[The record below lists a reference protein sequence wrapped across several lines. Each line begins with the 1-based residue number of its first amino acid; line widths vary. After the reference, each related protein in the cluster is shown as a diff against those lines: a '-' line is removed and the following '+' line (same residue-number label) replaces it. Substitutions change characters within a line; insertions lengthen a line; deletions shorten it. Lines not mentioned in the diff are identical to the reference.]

1 MKNSLLPNSAE
12 YCFSPDYSCLIPVN
26 QSLGLPT
33 LIKIPHSQPACY
45 QTEDRNHPLAATNF
59 YSYGSIEKLY
69 QQKYPQDDSHLKR
82 WEEKVGGKQAAK
94 KLINEVIEASKQI
107 EQAIS
112 RYDNHQPIQPVSS
125 RYQGYVQA
133 LQQILPEFKQPV
145 YLTQGLIVNFQL
157 GVFGIIDRLGG
168 YKNWNSALIDLKAS
182 LNPKTNLDWIEDKIT
197 QIAAYSL
204 IVSDL
209 YPIDT
214 VGLIFFVK
222 DGSFDEYFFDSDQIL
237 DYQEDWL
244 DRLKLV
250 RSWSTINLAA

>member
-1 MKNSLLPNSAE
+1 
-12 YCFSPDYSCLIPVN
+12 
-26 QSLGLPT
+26 
-33 LIKIPHSQPACY
+33 
-45 QTEDRNHPLAATNF
+45 
-59 YSYGSIEKLY
+59 
-69 QQKYPQDDSHLKR
+69 
-82 WEEKVGGKQAAK
+82 
-94 KLINEVIEASKQI
+94 
-107 EQAIS
+107 
-112 RYDNHQPIQPVSS
+112 
-125 RYQGYVQA
+125 VQA

-182 LNPKTNLDWIEDKIT
+182 LNPKTNFDWIEDKIT